1 MEEKVE
7 LTLPKVEKE
16 EEIVLTLHPEEK
28 KEEVVEEPKKPVEI
42 VKMEDSLSEAERKQ
56 VEDFSKSIDI
66 TETNII
72 LQYGSDAQK
81 KIVEFSDSALN
92 KVKTKDLGKVGD
104 MIGSLV
110 TELKGFNVNE
120 EEEKGFFGFFKKAG
134 NKIASLK
141 ARYDS
146 VEVNVDKISAVLE
159 DHQIQLMKDIALLDE
174 LYDHNLHNFKQLT
187 MYVLAG
193 KKRLEYARNV
203 ELPKLVEKAKQ
214 TGLPEDSQAANDY
227 ASFCDRFDK
236 KLHDLE
242 LTRMISVQMGP
253 QIRLVQNN
261 DTLMSEKIQSTLM
274 NTIPLWKSQMV
285 LALGV
290 EHSKQAMEAQREVT
304 EMTNELLKKNA
315 ETLKMASIETA
326 KESERG
332 VVELETLQY
341 TNNQLIETLDEVMK
355 IHTEG
360 RQKRREAEVELA
372 RIESELKAKLLEV
385 K

>member
-1 MEEKVE
+1 MAEEKIE
-7 LTLPKVEKE
+7 LTLPKE
-16 EEIVLTLHPEEK
+16 EEMTLTLHPEEK
-28 KEEVVEEPKKPVEI
+28 KEEPKKPVEI

-56 VEDFSKSIDI
+56 VEDFSKQIDI
-66 TETNII
+66 TETNVI
-72 LQYGSDAQK
+72 LQYGADAQK

-92 KVKTKDLGKVGD
+92 KVKTKDLGQVGD
-104 MIGSLV
+104 MIGNLV

-120 EEEKGFFGFFKKAG
+120 EEEKGFFGFFKKSS

-146 VEVNVDKISAVLE
+146 VETNVDKISAVLE

-174 LYDHNLHNFKQLT
+174 LYDHNLRNFKQLT

-193 KKRLEYARNV
+193 EKRLEEARNV

-326 KESERG
+326 KEAEKG

-341 TNNQLIETLDEVMK
+341 TNKQLIETLDEVMK
-355 IHTEG
+355 IHNEG
-360 RQKRREAEVELA
+360 RQKRRDAETELA
-372 RIESELKAKLLEV
+372 KIESELKAKLLEV
-385 K
+385 R

>member
-1 MEEKVE
+1 MAEEKIE
-7 LTLPKVEKE
+7 LTLPKE
-16 EEIVLTLHPEEK
+16 EEMTLTLHPEEK
-28 KEEVVEEPKKPVEI
+28 KEEPKKPLEI

-56 VEDFSKSIDI
+56 VEDFSKQIDI
-66 TETNII
+66 TETNVI
-72 LQYGSDAQK
+72 LQYGADAQK

-92 KVKTKDLGKVGD
+92 KVKTKDLGQVGD
-104 MIGSLV
+104 MIGNLV

-120 EEEKGFFGFFKKAG
+120 EEEKGFFGFFKKSS

-146 VEVNVDKISAVLE
+146 VETNVDKISAVLE

-174 LYDHNLHNFKQLT
+174 LYDHNLRNFKQLT

-193 KKRLEYARNV
+193 KKRLEEARNV
-203 ELPKLVEKAKQ
+203 ELSKLVEKAKQ

-326 KESERG
+326 KEAEKG

-341 TNNQLIETLDEVMK
+341 TNKQLIETLDEVMK
-355 IHTEG
+355 IHNEG
-360 RQKRREAEVELA
+360 RQKRRDAETELA
-372 RIESELKAKLLEV
+372 KIESELKAKLLEV
-385 K
+385 R

>member
-1 MEEKVE
+1 MAEEKIE

-16 EEIVLTLHPEEK
+16 EEITLTLHPEEK
-28 KEEVVEEPKKPVEI
+28 KVEEPKKPVEI

-56 VEDFSKSIDI
+56 VEDFSKQIDI
-66 TETNII
+66 TETNVN
-72 LQYGSDAQK
+72 LQYGADAQK

-92 KVKTKDLGKVGD
+92 KVKTKDLGQVGD
-104 MIGSLV
+104 MIGNLV

-120 EEEKGFFGFFKKAG
+120 EEEKGFFGFFKKSS

-146 VEVNVDKISAVLE
+146 VETNVDKISAVLE

-174 LYDHNLHNFKQLT
+174 LYDHNLRNFKQLT

-193 KKRLEYARNV
+193 KKRLEEARNV

-242 LTRMISVQMGP
+242 LTRMISVHMGP

-274 NTIPLWKSQMV
+274 NTFPLWKSQMV

-304 EMTNELLKKNA
+304 EMTNQLLKKNA

-326 KESERG
+326 REAEKG

-341 TNNQLIETLDEVMK
+341 TNKQ
-355 IHTEG
+355 
-360 RQKRREAEVELA
+360 
-372 RIESELKAKLLEV
+372 
-385 K
+385 